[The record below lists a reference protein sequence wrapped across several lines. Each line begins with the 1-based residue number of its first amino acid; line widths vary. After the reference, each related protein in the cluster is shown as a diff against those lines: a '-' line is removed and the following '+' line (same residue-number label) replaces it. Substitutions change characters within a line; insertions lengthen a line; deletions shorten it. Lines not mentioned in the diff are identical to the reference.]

1 MQPIEHLCCQNS
13 HCPDAGLRGRGNL
26 AFRGWSGK
34 GRGFDVLRS
43 GEQVAGREEDLY
55 RRPSSDDSFRGEV
68 KAMQQY
74 LGIRCHYFI
83 REIESPEANVEF
95 KTDGKKAVEIADQG
109 KPCGPA
115 ARRSAGSASRSGPS
129 SGALA
134 IGQAGA
140 IEWR

>member
-1 MQPIEHLCCQNS
+1 LNTSVARIPTAPTLVSGAGEISPSEAGVAKAEVSMSYEVVNRW
-13 HCPDAGLRGRGNL
+13 PD
-26 AFRGWSGK
+26 
-34 GRGFDVLRS
+34 
-43 GEQVAGREEDLY
+43 GREEVLY

-74 LGIRCHYFI
+74 LGIRCPYFI

-109 KPCGPA
+109 KPYGPA

-140 IEWR
+140 IQWR